1 MALEIFKL
9 NRLKFE
15 QLYVDSQSYL
25 RTKYQQASQVFTA
38 ASPYG
43 QLLEVILNM
52 GRLVFY
58 YVEDSITELNINT
71 ATRDRSIRALA
82 RLTGHNP
89 TRAIAATGT
98 LRFTYNGK
106 KADLYGNTVII
117 PNFTLIT
124 NGENG
129 LSYLMY
135 IKDQEI
141 RLSLE
146 GRNFVDVN
154 VIQGAIESQSLTST
168 GISLQSYSITVKKSY
183 RVDNFFVRVYIN
195 NEMWKQ
201 YDSLYDMPYQTKGV
215 VVKTGQDGGIDLFF
229 GNDYFGA
236 IPDRGATIRV
246 EYLTT
251 TGAAGNINKEDQTD
265 FKFKDPGYDTLGQE
279 VDLNE
284 ILKVDMKTLISFGS
298 DEEPIAMTKLLAPKV
313 SRAFVLANAD
323 SYIYFLEKYNFFSVI
338 DAFTTFDDN
347 DVSDDNVIYL
357 FLIPDVNKRKNSADD
372 YFSIPINLFTL
383 TTEEK
388 EKIYELIENSGQKI
402 VTTVLKILDPAITKY
417 VLNIQVITYEGYSK
431 DSIRQR
437 IISSCS
443 DYFLKNRRR
452 DRIPKSD
459 LIRILEGIDG
469 IDSVNVWFISE
480 KNELFKTDVANQTK
494 ADIGVDE
501 FGDVIITRGELA
513 VIRGGWKDRNS
524 IFFEDSTSQ
533 AKPSSI
539 NITFGKDT
547 IMNLNLEMH
556 RISVDNIKNT

>member
-201 YDSLYDMPYQTKGV
+201 YDSLYDMPYQAKGV

-229 GNDYFGA
+229 GNDYFGI

-383 TTEEK
+383 TNEEK
-388 EKIYELIENSGQKI
+388 ERIYELIENSGQKI
-402 VTTVLKILDPAITKY
+402 VTTVLKILDPVITKY

-480 KNELFKTDVANQTK
+480 KNELYKTDVANQSK

-524 IFFEDSTSQ
+524 IFFEDSTTQ

-556 RISVDNIKNT
+556 RINVDNIKNT